1 MQDRLRFW
9 EFSYTSEIFIAFCFQ
24 AHANCHRL
32 LPAECNFGSLREI
45 LLPSS
50 CLSMPRMD
58 LSVETMMGMS
68 KKTSELGDN
77 LYLFALLTKSIYA
90 KKGLLNIGTQL
101 GLE

>member
-1 MQDRLRFW
+1 
-9 EFSYTSEIFIAFCFQ
+9 
-24 AHANCHRL
+24 
-32 LPAECNFGSLREI
+32 
-45 LLPSS
+45 
-50 CLSMPRMD
+50 MPRMD

-90 KKGLLNIGTQL
+90 KKGLLNLGTQL